1 MTKEQFEKAKELY
14 AERGSYERILNDY
27 KCVAEHEYFGK
38 VIFQHTGYE
47 PIDLHVSRDLLI
59 DFIQMLK
66 EKNQKAI
73 DDIDKEIAEL

>member
-14 AERGSYERILNDY
+14 ARRDSHERILKDY
-27 KCVAEHEYFGK
+27 KCVAEQEYFGK
-38 VIFQHTGYE
+38 VTFQHIGYE

-59 DFIQMLK
+59 DFIKGLN
-66 EKNQKAI
+66 EKHQKAI